1 MATGSTAVETPPVT
15 IEVPEEGTPRPSGS
29 RTLNFT
35 MMTPPVAVGTE
46 MPVPE
51 SDPPGIAPAA
61 APTAAP
67 TASPPRQPLVNPLI
81 TAEQVRIGELECM
94 VQQLRADLL
103 LLKVE
108 LTKPEYTAPKEF
120 ELKPMHSRDMKA
132 PPDFDGSRKHFA
144 SWHESFTSMLTC
156 RIPKWQSLIDWL
168 KARKEK
174 KLKDH
179 VCEEYK
185 AWAISNSCVDESVV
199 ANFE

>member
-1 MATGSTAVETPPVT
+1 
-15 IEVPEEGTPRPSGS
+15 
-29 RTLNFT
+29 

-67 TASPPRQPLVNPLI
+67 TASPPRQPLINPLI

-108 LTKPEYTAPKEF
+108 LTKPEYTAPK
-120 ELKPMHSRDMKA
+120 
-132 PPDFDGSRKHFA
+132 
-144 SWHESFTSMLTC
+144 
-156 RIPKWQSLIDWL
+156 
-168 KARKEK
+168 
-174 KLKDH
+174 
-179 VCEEYK
+179 
-185 AWAISNSCVDESVV
+185 
-199 ANFE
+199 